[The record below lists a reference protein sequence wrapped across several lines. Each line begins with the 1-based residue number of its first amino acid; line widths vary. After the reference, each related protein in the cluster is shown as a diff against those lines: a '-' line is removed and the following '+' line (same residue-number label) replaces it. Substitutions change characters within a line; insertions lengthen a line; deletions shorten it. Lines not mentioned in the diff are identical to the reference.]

1 VDALRPDLGHFVRL
15 GEGRCHYRVDGPPD
29 GPVVLLIHGATVPG
43 WEFDRFVPLLSA
55 AGYRSI
61 RPDLYGHGL
70 SDRPRV
76 HYGHALFVRQL
87 IELLDALGVDSR
99 LHLLGHSLGAALTA
113 RLVHA
118 QPDRFASAVLCAP
131 LVNYVANV
139 PATRALAWPVL
150 GECLMRAYVMPMLRR
165 RRRRK
170 YAEIDGAHFSEMFA
184 AQLRIPGFERAL
196 LSMFRHGALGEQ
208 RDCYER
214 LGVRDLPVLA
224 LRGGDDPIVT
234 SDQMQI
240 LSACL
245 PRARLEEIPGA
256 AHGFLLSHPERVA
269 DLIIGFL
276 RATAGGIA
284 LATHS

>member
-1 VDALRPDLGHFVRL
+1 MF
-15 GEGRCHYRVDGPPD
+15 
-29 GPVVLLIHGATVPG
+29 LIHGATVPG
-43 WEFDRFVPLLSA
+43 WEFDRIVPLLSA

-76 HYGHALFVRQL
+76 RYGHALFVRQL
-87 IELLDALGVDSR
+87 KELLDTLGADKR
-99 LHLLGHSLGAALTA
+99 IHLLGHSLGAALTA
-113 RLVHA
+113 RLVDA
-118 QPDRFASAVLCAP
+118 QPHRFASAVLCAP

-150 GECLMRAYVMPMLRR
+150 GECLMRAYVVPMLRR

-170 YAEIDGAHFSEMFA
+170 YAEIDGAHFSDLFA

-214 LGVRDLPVLA
+214 LGARDLPVLV

-234 SDQMQI
+234 SAQMKI

-245 PRARLEEIPGA
+245 PRARLEEIPGT

-269 DLIIGFL
+269 DTIIGFL
-276 RATAGGIA
+276 GAASGRAAF
-284 LATHS
+284 ATHP